1 MSTGQIVP
9 TKGNL
14 ISTKKS
20 LDLARNGYELMDRKR
35 NILIRETMALID
47 AANEIQNQIDAT
59 YAEAYLALQNAN
71 VTLGVIDDMA
81 AAVPIENGVS
91 MSFRSIMGVEVP
103 TVSLNPQPLKNYFGY
118 SETNSALDEA
128 YVKFDQVKNLTA
140 KLCEIE
146 NTIYRLANG
155 IKKTQKRA
163 NALKNVIIPR
173 FETTVTYITNALEE
187 KDREEFSRMKV
198 IKNNKK
204 N

>member
-1 MSTGQIVP
+1 MAAGQIVP

-103 TVSLNPQPLKNYFGY
+103 TVSLNSQPLKNYFGY